1 MSDYLT
7 RAIAREPGVR
17 VLACVTTGL
26 VRDAAERHGASPT
39 VTAALGNALTGGAL
53 LGALLKVQ
61 QRVAL
66 KLEGTGPVEKLL
78 VESDSYGRVRGYAG
92 VPEADLPFVKGLP
105 DIVRLIGRAG
115 LLTVNK
121 DVRLKGVVEG
131 VVPLATSDVAGD
143 LTYYLNQSEQIPS
156 LMELGTV
163 VDKTG
168 EVVMAGG
175 LLLQSL
181 PPYRKDVITML
192 SDRIEELPP
201 IADLLQGVK
210 KPEKVLS
217 LLAHG
222 LSYVQIERRE
232 LRYEC
237 SCSRERSE
245 AALIQLGR
253 EEIEA
258 LLAEEGQAVIDCH
271 FCREQYTFD
280 RQELA
285 DILANKL

>member
-1 MSDYLT
+1 
-7 RAIAREPGVR
+7 
-17 VLACVTTGL
+17 VTTDL
-26 VRDAAERHGASPT
+26 VRDAAEQHGASPT
-39 VTAALGNALTGGAL
+39 VTAALGNALTGGVL

-163 VDKTG
+163 VDETG

-201 IADLLQGVK
+201 IANLLQDVE

-232 LRYEC
+232 LHYEC
-237 SCSRERSE
+237 GCSRERSE

-258 LLAEEGQAVIDCH
+258 LLVEEGQAVIDCH

-280 RQELA
+280 RRELA
-285 DILANKL
+285 DILANRL